1 MKCFGKVNAHGF
13 RFLFIFL
20 LNSLE
25 REAGVTQEAK
35 GSFLPHWQVFLT
47 QCVPGRWRGA
57 AGPGLSCPSGSRR
70 LRSAAGT
77 HKLSESPDRQERQK
91 LILVYLLC
99 VMQFTAADNMFREE
113 IFPLFL
119 IIYGCGC
126 LWVLLCFHKIW
137 AWLLQQT
144 MLIPQHQKR
153 PNKQS
158 LTPITA

>member
-70 LRSAAGT
+70 LRFAAGT

-91 LILVYLLC
+91 RVAYISLFALC
-99 VMQFTAADNMFREE
+99 HAIHSSRQYVQGGD
-113 IFPLFL
+113 FPLVFNHL
-119 IIYGCGC
+119 W
-126 LWVLLCFHKIW
+126 LWVFMG
-137 AWLLQQT
+137 AF
-144 MLIPQHQKR
+144 MLP
-153 PNKQS
+153 
-158 LTPITA
+158 